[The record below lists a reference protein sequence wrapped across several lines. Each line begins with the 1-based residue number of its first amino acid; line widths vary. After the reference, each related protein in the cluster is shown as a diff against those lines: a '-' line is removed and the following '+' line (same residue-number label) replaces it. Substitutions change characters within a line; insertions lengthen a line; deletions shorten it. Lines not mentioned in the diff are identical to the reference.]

1 MQQAM
6 LKERSRVPTLPSL
19 CFFSA
24 YSALKGFSLQSE
36 QELLSPTMDLLD
48 DSESGFFFCA
58 APQNSRT
65 MGKLS
70 SETNTEHQ
78 QFTFRHSLHRE
89 KKHLFTDYRPNYRG
103 GNSVFFGSRQERLGL
118 LFGTNA
124 VVDSG
129 ELLSSPGSQRNV
141 KGCAFSRRASSQ

>member
-6 LKERSRVPTLPSL
+6 LMGTVPSA

-48 DSESGFFFCA
+48 DSESGFFFCVCVCCPA
-58 APQNSRT
+58 ELQDHGKALFWNKHRT
-65 MGKLS
+65 PTVYL
-70 SETNTEHQ
+70 Q
-78 QFTFRHSLHRE
+78 YSLHT
-89 KKHLFTDYRPNYRG
+89 KKHLFTDYRPNYQG
-103 GNSVFFGSRQERLGL
+103 GNSVFFGSKQERLGL

-124 VVDSG
+124 VVNST

-141 KGCAFSRRASSQ
+141 KGWACEMTENKY